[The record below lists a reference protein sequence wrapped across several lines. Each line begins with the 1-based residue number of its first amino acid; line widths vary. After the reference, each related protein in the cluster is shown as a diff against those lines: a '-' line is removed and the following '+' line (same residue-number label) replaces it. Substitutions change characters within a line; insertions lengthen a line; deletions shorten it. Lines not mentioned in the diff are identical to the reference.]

1 MRPLA
6 EYYSYKQNNQ
16 KEECLYTLDV
26 RGQKLTIGP
35 NPWIAGI
42 LNVTP
47 DSFSDGG
54 KFIEPERAVER
65 ALQMVEQGARIVDIG
80 GESSRPGSKEVP
92 EDEELARVMP
102 VIKKLRPLTS
112 ALISIDTRKSKVARA
127 ALEEGADL
135 VNDISAMRHDPG
147 LAGVVAAAGV
157 PVVLMHMLGTPE
169 TMQLNPRYD
178 DLLSEIRDFFLERIK
193 KAEEQGIAAD
203 RIIIDPGIGFGKNLN
218 HNLTLL
224 NRLDYFLDLRKP
236 ILIGPSRKSF
246 IGQILEEPVEHR
258 LEGTLA
264 AAVLGWLRGAA
275 IIRVHDVLETKRAL
289 LVARSIV
296 KEERVVG

>member
-6 EYYSYKQNNQ
+6 EINKDNPRVR
-16 KEECLYTLDV
+16 ERLYTLDL

-35 NPWIAGI
+35 GPWIAGI

-54 KFIEPERAVER
+54 KFFEPERAVDR

-92 EDEELARVMP
+92 EDEELNRVIP

-112 ALISIDTRKSKVARA
+112 ALISVDTRKGGVARA
-127 ALEEGADL
+127 ALDEGADL
-135 VNDISAMRHDPG
+135 VNDISALRHDP
-147 LAGVVAAAGV
+147 AMARVVAGAGV
-157 PVVLMHMLGTPE
+157 PVILMHMLGTPE
-169 TMQLNPRYD
+169 TMQLNPQYS

-193 KAEEQGIAAD
+193 KAEEEGIAAD
-203 RIIIDPGIGFGKNLN
+203 RIIIDPGIGFGKTLQ

-224 NRLDYFLDLRKP
+224 NRLDYFLDLGKP
-236 ILIGPSRKSF
+236 ILVGPSRKSF
-246 IGQILEEPVEHR
+246 IGLILEEPVERR

-264 AAVLGWLRGAA
+264 AAVLSWLRGAA
-275 IIRVHDVLETKRAL
+275 IIRVHDVLEAKRAL
-289 LVARSIV
+289 LVAQSIV
-296 KEERVVG
+296 KEERVVD

>member
-1 MRPLA
+1 M
-6 EYYSYKQNNQ
+6 
-16 KEECLYTLDV
+16 
-26 RGQKLTIGP
+26 GP
-35 NPWIAGI
+35 EPWIAGI

-54 KFIEPERAVER
+54 RFFEPGRAVDR

-80 GESSRPGSKEVP
+80 GESTRPGSKGVP
-92 EDEELARVMP
+92 EAEELARVIP
-102 VIKKLRPLTS
+102 VIKKLRSLTP
-112 ALISIDTRKSKVARA
+112 ALISIDTRKSEVARA

-135 VNDISAMRHDPG
+135 VNDISGLRHDPRM
-147 LAGVVAAAGV
+147 AGVVAKACV
-157 PVVLMHMLGTPE
+157 PVILMHMKGTPE
-169 TMQLNPRYD
+169 TMQLNPQYAN
-178 DLLSEIRDFFLERIK
+178 LLVEIRDFFLERIK
-193 KAEEQGIAAD
+193 QVEQEGIADD
-203 RIIIDPGIGFGKNLN
+203 RIIIDPGIGFGKNLQ

-224 NRLDYFLDLRKP
+224 NQLDYFLDLEKP
-236 ILIGPSRKSF
+236 ILVGPSRKSF
-246 IGQILEEPVEHR
+246 IGQILEEPVEQR

-296 KEERVVG
+296 KEERVVD

>member
-1 MRPLA
+1 VRPLA
-6 EYYSYKQNNQ
+6 EYNKDNHRIR
-16 KEECLYTLDV
+16 ERLYTLDL

-54 KFIEPERAVER
+54 KFFEPERAVDR

-92 EDEELARVMP
+92 EGEELARVIP
-102 VIKKLRPLTS
+102 VIKKLRPLTA
-112 ALISIDTRKSKVARA
+112 ALISIDTRKSGVARA

-135 VNDISAMRHDPG
+135 VNDISALRHDPEM
-147 LAGVVAAAGV
+147 AGVVARAGV
-157 PVVLMHMLGTPE
+157 PVILMHMLGTPE
-169 TMQLNPRYD
+169 TMQLNPQYH

-193 KAEEQGIAAD
+193 KAEEEGIAAD
-203 RIIIDPGIGFGKNLN
+203 RIIIDPGIGFGKNLQ

-224 NRLDYFLDLRKP
+224 NRLDYFLDLGKP
-236 ILIGPSRKSF
+236 ILVGPSRKSF
-246 IGQILEEPVEHR
+246 IGLILEEPVERR

-264 AAVLGWLRGAA
+264 AAVLTWLRGAA
-275 IIRVHDVLETKRAL
+275 IIRVHDVLEAKRAL
-289 LVARSIV
+289 LVAQSIV
-296 KEERVVG
+296 KEERVVD